1 VNLWKK
7 SGFLLSGRGVTPP
20 LLVVRPL
27 KKKFFFMC
35 VFPNMIINNYK
46 RDEMNHSVVCDSL
59 EGSEGEIAK
68 RYPMDKA
75 PSMAWYLMKK

>member
-1 VNLWKK
+1 MYIMIISKK
-7 SGFLLSGRGVTPP
+7 NTI
-20 LLVVRPL
+20 
-27 KKKFFFMC
+27 
-35 VFPNMIINNYK
+35 NMIINNYK

-59 EGSEGEIAK
+59 EGSEGENAK